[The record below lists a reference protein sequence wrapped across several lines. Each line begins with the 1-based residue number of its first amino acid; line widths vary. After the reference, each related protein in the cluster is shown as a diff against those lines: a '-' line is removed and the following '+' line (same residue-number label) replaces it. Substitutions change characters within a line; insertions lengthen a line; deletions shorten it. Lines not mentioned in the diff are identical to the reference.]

1 MGLFGLKL
9 AMASTDALACTYAAL
24 ILHDDGIPI
33 TDDKISA
40 IIKAAGIEYE
50 AYWPGL
56 FATMLKD
63 KNVEDLLMA
72 SASAGAAPAAAPR
85 RLRHLPVVAVA
96 VARRPP
102 SRNPKMRTMTWA
114 CLSSTKLH
122 LNFEEI

>member
-9 AMASTDALACTYAAL
+9 AMASTDALACTYAAP

-72 SASAGAAPAAAPR
+72 SASAGAAPAAAAPAGGGGGGGKKA
-85 RLRHLPVVAVA
+85 PE
-96 VARRPP
+96 PEP
-102 SRNPKMRTMTWA
+102 
-114 CLSSTKLH
+114 
-122 LNFEEI
+122 EDE

>member
-63 KNVEDLLMA
+63 KNVEALLMA

-85 RLRHLPVVAVA
+85 RPRHLTVVAVA
-96 VARRPP
+96 VARRP
-102 SRNPKMRTMTWA
+102 
-114 CLSSTKLH
+114 
-122 LNFEEI
+122 

>member
-1 MGLFGLKL
+1 MGLFGLKMG
-9 AMASTDALACTYAAL
+9 MASTDALACTYAAL
-24 ILHDDGIPI
+24 ILHGDGIPI

-72 SASAGAAPAAAPR
+72 SASAGAAPAAAGGGGGGGKKAPEPEPEDEDDDMGMS
-85 RLRHLPVVAVA
+85 L
-96 VARRPP
+96 
-102 SRNPKMRTMTWA
+102 
-114 CLSSTKLH
+114 
-122 LNFEEI
+122 FD

>member
-1 MGLFGLKL
+1 
-9 AMASTDALACTYAAL
+9 MASTDALACTYAAL

-72 SASAGAAPAAAPR
+72 SASAGAAPAAAAPAAAAPAGGGGGGGKKAPEPEPEDEDDDMGMS
-85 RLRHLPVVAVA
+85 L
-96 VARRPP
+96 
-102 SRNPKMRTMTWA
+102 
-114 CLSSTKLH
+114 
-122 LNFEEI
+122 FD